1 MFAQPTDFNSSVM
14 MCDAELGEL
23 AELGG
28 IVVLGKH
35 IPPEAALNY
44 ALVAIALSAYVWMM
58 VGSIYRTIAQNDLW
72 DVFVKLGEAVWTG
85 KKVDGQAVW
94 TGKKV
99 DGQAIWQYFKPQLAA
114 VRWAGSW
121 HADFS
126 PNVPQYTFELLE
138 RLEYNPDG
146 TVFEPAHFF
155 IQALRLPRGECSP
168 RRVCQIAFN
177 IGQLRGCGGI
187 EKLAA
192 AHPHNDWQGIYDSLR
207 LGKFS
212 TYCVAG
218 RLYDEPLSARVRT
231 CTGRLQACAHVDV

>member
-1 MFAQPTDFNSSVM
+1 MFEQPPHFNSSAM
-14 MCDAELGEL
+14 QCGDERDELGGQ

-28 IVVLGKH
+28 LNH
-35 IPPEAALNY
+35 I
-44 ALVAIALSAYVWMM
+44 LVAIALSVYVWLM

-72 DVFVKLGEAVWTG
+72 DVFYKLGESVWTG
-85 KKVDGQAVW
+85 KKVDGRDVW
-94 TGKKV
+94 
-99 DGQAIWQYFKPQLAA
+99 QSFKPQLAA

-138 RLEYNPDG
+138 RLEYNPDE

-177 IGQLRGCGGI
+177 LGQLRGCGGI

-218 RLYDEPLSARVRT
+218 RLYDGPLSARVRT